1 MNDRILVV
9 RCSSDCRYL
18 RGPIDPWDNKDQLY
32 CAADRAWVSITK
44 DDCASCKLKGRFDGV
59 EIEKAITEVEKAL
72 KRYAGDR
79 DVITEREL
87 AEIAINTLSG
97 LNK

>member
-18 RGPIDPWDNKDQLY
+18 RGPIDPWDDKEQLY
-32 CAADRAWVSITK
+32 CAADRAWESITK

-59 EIEKAITEVEKAL
+59 EIEKAITEVEKEL
-72 KRYAGDR
+72 KIYAADMDIIRY
-79 DVITEREL
+79 REL
-87 AEIAINTLSG
+87 AEIAINTLLG

>member
-18 RGPIDPWDNKDQLY
+18 RGPIDPWDDKDQLY
-32 CAADRAWVSITK
+32 CAANRAWESTTK

-59 EIEKAITEVEKAL
+59 EIEKAIVAVEKAL
-72 KRYAGDR
+72 KKYAVDTE
-79 DVITEREL
+79 VITDREV
-87 AEIAINTLSG
+87 AEIAINTLLG